1 MKTADKILYSVAM
14 VLALISGIMIGAR
27 YKLLIDLMQPPT
39 TLEMQC
45 KICDKEGLT
54 YNVEV
59 QVKDV
64 YEEHFEEIE
73 TLTSHFLWLYFKN
86 VDFTN
91 ITDDELKQFHNMCVG
106 NEIIY
111 LKITP
116 VKKSSLQSIT
126 ISTKHYSKQIDDGRD
141 FEKNNER

>member
-1 MKTADKILYSVAM
+1 MKTSDKILYSGAM
-14 VLALISGIMIGAR
+14 VLALIFGIMLGAR
-27 YKLLIDLMQPPT
+27 YKLFMDLMQPPT
-39 TLEMQC
+39 ILEMQC
-45 KICDKEGLT
+45 KICDKEGLV

-59 QVKDV
+59 QVADV

-86 VDFTN
+86 VDFIN
-91 ITDDELKQFHNMCVG
+91 ITDDELKQFHHMCIG

-116 VKKSSLQSIT
+116 VKESSLQSIT
-126 ISTKHYSKQIDDGRD
+126 ISTKHYSKQIYNG
-141 FEKNNER
+141 EHS

>member
-14 VLALISGIMIGAR
+14 VLALISGIMLGAR

-59 QVKDV
+59 HVKDV
-64 YEEHFEEIE
+64 YEEHFKEIE

-91 ITDDELKQFHNMCVG
+91 ITDDELKIFHHMCVG

-126 ISTKHYSKQIDDGRD
+126 ISTKHYSKQIDNGRD
-141 FEKNNER
+141 FEKNDER

>member
-1 MKTADKILYSVAM
+1 MKTSDKILYSAAI
-14 VLALISGIMIGAR
+14 VLAVILGIMLGAR
-27 YKLLIDLMQPPT
+27 YKLLMDLMQPPT

-59 QVKDV
+59 HVKDV
-64 YEEHFEEIE
+64 YEEHFKEIK

-86 VDFTN
+86 IDFTN

-126 ISTKHYSKQIDDGRD
+126 ISTKHYSKQIDYGRD
-141 FEKNNER
+141 FEKNDEC

>member
-1 MKTADKILYSVAM
+1 MKTSDKILYSAAI
-14 VLALISGIMIGAR
+14 VLAVILGIMLGAR
-27 YKLLIDLMQPPT
+27 YKLLMDLMQPPT

-59 QVKDV
+59 HVKDV
-64 YEEHFEEIE
+64 YEEHFKEIE

-91 ITDDELKQFHNMCVG
+91 ITDNELKIFHHMCVG

-126 ISTKHYSKQIDDGRD
+126 ISTKHYSKQIDYGKD
-141 FEKNNER
+141 FEKNDEH

>member
-1 MKTADKILYSVAM
+1 MKTSGKILYLGAV
-14 VLALISGIMIGAR
+14 VLVLIFGVMMGAR
-27 YKLLIDLMQPPT
+27 YKLFMGLMQPPT

-45 KICDKEGLT
+45 KICDKEGLI
-54 YNVEV
+54 YDVEV

-64 YEEHFEEIE
+64 YEEHFKEIE

-86 VDFTN
+86 VDITN
-91 ITDDELKQFHNMCVG
+91 VTDDELKIFHHMCIG

-116 VKKSSLQSIT
+116 VKESSLHSIT
-126 ISTKHYSKQIDDGRD
+126 ISTKHYSKQINNGRD
-141 FEKNNER
+141 FEKDDER

>member
-1 MKTADKILYSVAM
+1 MKTSDKILYSAAV
-14 VLALISGIMIGAR
+14 VLAVILGVMLGAR
-27 YKLLIDLMQPPT
+27 YKLLMDLMQPPI

-59 QVKDV
+59 HVKDV
-64 YEEHFEEIE
+64 YEEHFKEIE

-91 ITDDELKQFHNMCVG
+91 ITDDELKIFHHMCVG

-126 ISTKHYSKQIDDGRD
+126 ISTKHYSKQIDNGKD
-141 FEKNNER
+141 FEKNDER

>member
-1 MKTADKILYSVAM
+1 MKTSDKILYSVAM
-14 VLALISGIMIGAR
+14 VLALIFGIMLGAR
-27 YKLLIDLMQPPT
+27 YKLFTDLMQPPT

-45 KICDKEGLT
+45 KICDKEGLV
-54 YNVEV
+54 YDVEV

-64 YEEHFEEIE
+64 YEEHFKEIE

-91 ITDDELKQFHNMCVG
+91 ITDDELKQFHRMCIG

-126 ISTKHYSKQIDDGRD
+126 ISTKHYSKQIYDG
-141 FEKNNER
+141 NHS

>member
-1 MKTADKILYSVAM
+1 MKTSDKILYSGAM
-14 VLALISGIMIGAR
+14 VLVLIFGIMLGAR
-27 YKLLIDLMQPPT
+27 YKLFMDLMQPPT

-45 KICDKEGLT
+45 KICDKEGLV
-54 YNVEV
+54 YNVEAHI
-59 QVKDV
+59 KDV
-64 YEEHFEEIE
+64 YEDQFQEIE

-91 ITDDELKQFHNMCVG
+91 ITDDELKIFHHMCVS

-126 ISTKHYSKQIDDGRD
+126 ISTKHYSKQINNGRD
-141 FEKNNER
+141 FEKTNEC